1 MYKTNEVELN
11 TVGDSKQFATRMILS
26 QGELYPWFEFTP
38 ASCQTYFFVY
48 MFNLGEISPLPL
60 LCPYLQDRG
69 KTNPGVIRHDFNV
82 LRWILFHP
90 VLINIFYGD

>member
-38 ASCQTYFFVY
+38 ASCQTYFFFIHVQ
-48 MFNLGEISPLPL
+48 P
-60 LCPYLQDRG
+60 R
-69 KTNPGVIRHDFNV
+69 
-82 LRWILFHP
+82 
-90 VLINIFYGD
+90 